1 MPSVARISVT
11 PVRTFRLVHP
21 DEVQLTALG
30 VVENRRF
37 LLVDAEGKRLR
48 SSLTVW
54 PAPVSAEWDASSET
68 LRVEVDGEAFEG
80 AALGDGESFV
90 VDLNGGPVTVQAV
103 GGAWADALS
112 ELLGKPVRIARPEHP
127 GLLQNAPVTLVSR
140 ASLER
145 LGAEAGREVDARRF
159 RMLFDLDGCE
169 PHEEDAWD
177 GRRVRIG
184 EAVVRV
190 GGPVERCA
198 VTTRNPE
205 TGEVDLDTLRLI
217 RGYREPRDGVT
228 IPFGVY
234 AEVETPGRVRAGDP
248 VEPVYAPAP
257 PPSGKP
263 RRS

>member
-1 MPSVARISVT
+1 MPTVARISIT
-11 PVRTFRLVHP
+11 PVRTFRLAHP
-21 DEVQLTALG
+21 EEVKLTELG
-30 VVENRRF
+30 VVANRRF
-37 LLVDAEGKRLR
+37 LLVDSDGKRLR

-54 PAPVSAEWDASSET
+54 RAPVAAEWDADAER
-68 LRVEVDGEAFEG
+68 LRVAIDGEAFEG
-80 AALGDGESFV
+80 SALGEGEPFD
-90 VDLNGGPVTVQAV
+90 VDYNGRPIRVQALD
-103 GGAWADALS
+103 GPWREALS
-112 ELLGKPVRIARPEHP
+112 QLHGSPVRIVRPDGP
-127 GLLQNAPVTLVSR
+127 GQLQHTPVTLVSR

-145 LGAEAGREVDARRF
+145 LGREAGREVDGRRF

-169 PHEEDAWD
+169 PHEEDEWD

-234 AEVETPGRVRAGDP
+234 AEVETPGRVRAGEA
-248 VEPVYAPAP
+248 VEPL
-257 PPSGKP
+257 
-263 RRS
+263 